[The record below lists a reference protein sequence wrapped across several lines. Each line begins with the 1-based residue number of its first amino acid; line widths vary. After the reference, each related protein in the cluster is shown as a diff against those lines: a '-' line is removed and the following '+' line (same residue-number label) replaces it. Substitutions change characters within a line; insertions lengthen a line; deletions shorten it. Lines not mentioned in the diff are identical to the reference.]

1 MDRLV
6 TPEPES
12 SQIVDGHEHSTPE
25 SSSPV
30 SGIVIVKE
38 GWLQGRCPTL
48 GKENASLKRRFFVLE
63 PTRMIWYDY
72 DESRRSSDLPSA
84 PVGEMSL
91 NPETHIFTDSLAKGQ
106 LCVQGFCRTLVGES
120 GEALVRDASGQH
132 PPLVRA
138 CPLEQQTK
146 GKLVLKSASPQEA
159 RDWASMLAA
168 QVDSQTASDAE
179 RTRSTPQSSSK
190 PPPPDVGA
198 SPRMPP
204 QFTGWEKFSARASD
218 QSACMTAES
227 PPGASLDDDRLS
239 LVAEAAP
246 LRRDRSAPELPRS
259 TEELLSPRAR
269 HQAVHRA
276 NPTPAAASEPL
287 FHDAGHSDRLGP
299 GATRESGRARAST
312 WSKAREALDANCLP
326 ERSVTLR
333 SQAAVLGDEARAVL
347 EGATA
352 LDNEALFLLS
362 EMLGRLTL
370 AR

>member
-12 SQIVDGHEHSTPE
+12 SQIVDGHEHSPE
-25 SSSPV
+25 SSSTG
-30 SGIVIVKE
+30 SGIVIIKE

-120 GEALVRDASGQH
+120 GEALRASS
-132 PPLVRA
+132 
-138 CPLEQQTK
+138 LEQQTK

-179 RTRSTPQSSSK
+179 RTRSTPQSSCK
-190 PPPPDVGA
+190 LPPPDVGA

-218 QSACMTAES
+218 QSACMAAES
-227 PPGASLDDDRLS
+227 PPGASLDDDRLP
-239 LVAEAAP
+239 LVAEVAP

-259 TEELLSPRAR
+259 SEELLSPRAR

-276 NPTPAAASEPL
+276 NPTAAAASEPL
-287 FHDAGHSDRLGP
+287 SHDAGHGDLLGP

-333 SQAAVLGDEARAVL
+333 SQAAVLSEEARAVL

-362 EMLGRLTL
+362 EMLGRLL
-370 AR
+370 PG

>member
-12 SQIVDGHEHSTPE
+12 SQIVDGHEHSPE
-25 SSSPV
+25 SSSTG
-30 SGIVIVKE
+30 SGIVIIKE

-120 GEALVRDASGQH
+120 GEALRASS
-132 PPLVRA
+132 
-138 CPLEQQTK
+138 LEQQTK

-198 SPRMPP
+198 SQRMPP

-218 QSACMTAES
+218 QSACMTVES

-287 FHDAGHSDRLGP
+287 SHDAGHSDRLGP
-299 GATRESGRARAST
+299 GATGESGRARAST

-362 EMLGRLTL
+362 EMLGRLTPAL
-370 AR
+370 G

>member
-12 SQIVDGHEHSTPE
+12 SQIVDGHEHSPE
-25 SSSPV
+25 SSSLG

-120 GEALVRDASGQH
+120 GEALRASS
-132 PPLVRA
+132 
-138 CPLEQQTK
+138 LEQQTK

-218 QSACMTAES
+218 QSACMAAES

-239 LVAEAAP
+239 RVAEAAP

-287 FHDAGHSDRLGP
+287 SHDAGHSDRLGP

-370 AR
+370 AW